1 MNTRLQQF
9 LAAENISQAQFAD
22 KIGVARASVSH
33 ILAGRNKP
41 GFDFL
46 MRMSRAYPAISLDW
60 LINGT
65 GRMYKEQPSSQF
77 QNTPSPAQSATAA
90 SGFAQQKAERT
101 QEEVGTL
108 FDMDDTSSNAEPV
121 FRPLGESAAAAD
133 AVKTV
138 IQKTFPATQRSRGVS
153 QQQGL
158 RVNKVIVLFT
168 DGSYQELK

>member
-1 MNTRLQQF
+1 METRLQQF

-46 MRMSRAYPAISLDW
+46 MRMSSAYPTLSLDW
-60 LINGT
+60 MVNGT
-65 GRMYKEQPSSQF
+65 GKMYKDNPATQH
-77 QNTPSPAQSATAA
+77 SPAAGTQY
-90 SGFAQQKAERT
+90 AQHNAGKAGED
-101 QEEVGTL
+101 VGSL
-108 FDMDDTSSNAEPV
+108 FDTDDTSSDAEPI

-133 AVKTV
+133 SVKAIV
-138 IQKTFPATQRSRGVS
+138 QKSYSTAQRAKSGS
-153 QQQGL
+153 QQQQGL